1 MNISCKSIPDLYS
14 LTYYPID
21 FTSRP
26 CGMKSTQRVSIR
38 TFSLKQTDFNP
49 SDKTVLP
56 RNLSEIL
63 LALSPVLEGRAKV
76 AEKVEL

>member
-1 MNISCKSIPDLYS
+1 
-14 LTYYPID
+14 
-21 FTSRP
+21 
-26 CGMKSTQRVSIR
+26 MKSTQRVSIR